1 MQIIPSVMQ
10 HHDPHD
16 RFAEI
21 YDDPVRYTMPGVEK
35 RELLERFEADS
46 LWSIFN
52 DEKKLS
58 NLFNSSRAS
67 VDVWETGL
75 RNSKQDFEAM
85 YFG

>member
-16 RFAEI
+16 LFAEI
-21 YDDPVRYTMPGVEK
+21 YNDPVRYTMPGVEK
-35 RELLERFEADS
+35 RELLERFEADN
-46 LWSIFN
+46 LWKLFN
-52 DEKKLS
+52 DGEKLS
-58 NLFNSSRAS
+58 NLFNSMRPS

-75 RNSKQDFEAM
+75 RNSKPGLGAI